1 MGMTKL
7 HKRGAQ
13 PMNTLLRRFSEITGL
28 TKFLAGLLLCTA
40 LITSAQAQA
49 NVTLAW
55 NPGSDPIVAGFNI
68 YYGRASGVYTNKISV
83 GTATSLTISNLIPG
97 TTYYFAASTY
107 SAAGAESALS
117 GEVSYI
123 VPAPPPGVQL
133 LVTPTNQFVLMVTGS
148 SGHAFNVLASQNL
161 TTWTVI
167 GTVRT
172 DSNGSATFSD
182 TNAQNFPRRF
192 YRVN

>member
-1 MGMTKL
+1 MSDLKPKFINSVFNQLFRSTGPARFMG
-7 HKRGAQ
+7 
-13 PMNTLLRRFSEITGL
+13 TLMVY
-28 TKFLAGLLLCTA
+28 TA
-40 LITSAQAQA
+40 LAISVHAQA

-55 NPGSDPIVAGFNI
+55 NSASNPLVAGFNI
-68 YYGRASGVYTNKISV
+68 YFGGASGVYTNKISV